1 MMNQGDTDSFARFL
15 TIADTAELLN
25 VSANQVYL
33 LVRSGELPAIRIGGR
48 GAWRI
53 ERTVL
58 ESFIEAKYE
67 ETRRMN
73 LWQQA
78 DFDSVPELSL
88 GQTRTST
95 TWDKGTT
102 R

>member
-1 MMNQGDTDSFARFL
+1 MNQGDTDGFARFL

-78 DFDSVPELSL
+78 DFDSVPELTL
-88 GQTRTST
+88 GQRRTST